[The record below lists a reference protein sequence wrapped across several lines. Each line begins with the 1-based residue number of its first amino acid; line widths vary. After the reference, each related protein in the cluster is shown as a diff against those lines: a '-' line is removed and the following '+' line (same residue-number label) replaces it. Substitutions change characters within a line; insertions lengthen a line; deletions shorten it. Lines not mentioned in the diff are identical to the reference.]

1 MKKIWDLDLFDLTGF
16 DDSFGVITVRDG
28 VAVLNLNGQ
37 QFLLEEMAL
46 VRSDDNPKTSLFD
59 RSQAFNFR
67 KGAEADLDCKINI
80 MVTPQGPYLVICT
93 VKKMCSLNDHDPRAK
108 NDVIILKVGD
118 AMEDLMNATGG
129 TDEG

>member
-37 QFLLEEMAL
+37 QFLLEDMTL

-59 RSQAFNFR
+59 RLQAFNFR

>member
-37 QFLLEEMAL
+37 QFLLEDMAL
-46 VRSDDNPKTSLFD
+46 VRSDDNLKTSLFD
-59 RSQAFNFR
+59 RLQAFNFR

>member
-1 MKKIWDLDLFDLTGF
+1 MKKIWDLDIFELTGF

-28 VAVLNLNGQ
+28 AAVLNLNGQ
-37 QFLLEEMAL
+37 QFLLEDMAL
-46 VRSDDNPKTSLFD
+46 VRSDDDPKANLFD
-59 RSQAFNFR
+59 RLQPFKFR
-67 KGAEADLDCKINI
+67 KGAEADLDCKVNM
-80 MVTPQGPYLVICT
+80 MVTQQGPYLVICT

-129 TDEG
+129 TDED

>member
-1 MKKIWDLDLFDLTGF
+1 MKKLWDLDIFELTGF

-28 VAVLNLNGQ
+28 VSVLNLNGQ

-46 VRSDDNPKTSLFD
+46 VRSDDNPQASLFD
-59 RSQAFNFR
+59 RLQAFNFR
-67 KGAEADLDCKINI
+67 KGVEADLDCKVNM

-93 VKKMCSLNDHDPRAK
+93 VKKMSSLNDHDPQAK

-129 TDEG
+129 TDAG